1 MMLTGTM
8 ANHEILRTKILSE
21 EQIKDIHIIRGDKIN
36 QFFGP
41 GEANQSPQN
50 KQEKD
55 ALNGKEQVHFAK
67 SNDGHNLI
75 TYLKPISASE
85 DYRGTNCLGCH
96 QAKEGEILG
105 AV

>member
-1 MMLTGTM
+1 M
-8 ANHEILRTKILSE
+8 
-21 EQIKDIHIIRGDKIN
+21 
-36 QFFGP
+36 
-41 GEANQSPQN
+41 
-50 KQEKD
+50 
-55 ALNGKEQVHFAK
+55 HFAK

-105 AV
+105 AVKISYALDKVDAAVTRNS